1 MNIPN
6 IITLGRL
13 LAVPA
18 VIYALSHEHMIVALI
33 LFTLAGI
40 SDAVDGA
47 IARLFDQRT
56 ELGAWLDPL
65 ADKALMVSVFVM
77 LAWLNAIPDWLVFL
91 AVTRDIL
98 IIGAVLISD
107 LTGNPLKVSPIFIS
121 KATTA
126 AQIVFAF
133 LALINL
139 AFNAGLQTPLW
150 FMLYVTAGLTIA
162 SGLSYLVVWMRH
174 LAGSE

>member
-18 VIYALSHEHMIVALI
+18 VIYALLHGHMMMALF

-56 ELGAWLDPL
+56 KLGSWLDPL

-98 IIGAVLISD
+98 IIGAVVIAD

-126 AQIVFAF
+126 SQIVFAF

-139 AFNAGLQTPLW
+139 AFDAGLHTPLW

-174 LAGSE
+174 IAGSE